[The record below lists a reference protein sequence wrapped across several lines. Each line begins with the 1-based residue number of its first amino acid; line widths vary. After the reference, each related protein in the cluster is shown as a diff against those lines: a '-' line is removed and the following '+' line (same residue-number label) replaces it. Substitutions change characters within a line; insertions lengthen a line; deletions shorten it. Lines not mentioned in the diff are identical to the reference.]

1 MEIENPTQDK
11 KNFMWYL
18 RRGVILTKDNL
29 AKQNWQRNQQ
39 CCFRHENETIQH
51 LFFNCRFTQMVWASV
66 YAAWGIP
73 KPRNV
78 SNIFGSWLNGLQ
90 KKLNN
95 KFLWARHPYVGLF
108 GSEKTQ

>member
-1 MEIENPTQDK
+1 
-11 KNFMWYL
+11 MWYL

-39 CCFRHENETIQH
+39 CCFCHENETIRH

-78 SNIFGSWLNGLQ
+78 IESRAAIFREVD
-90 KKLNN
+90 
-95 KFLWARHPYVGLF
+95 KFDLWN
-108 GSEKTQ
+108 TQLTIKAFNHQ